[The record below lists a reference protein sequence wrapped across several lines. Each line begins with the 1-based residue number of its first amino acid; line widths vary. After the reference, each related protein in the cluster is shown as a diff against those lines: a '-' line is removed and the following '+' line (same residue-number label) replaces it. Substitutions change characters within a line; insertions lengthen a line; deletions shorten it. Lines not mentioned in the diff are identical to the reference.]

1 MRHLLVVG
9 TCLVLSTLGMVAQ
22 QTRGGSDLVRVDGGQ
37 LSSPAGAAGSVRAFK
52 GIPYAAP
59 PVGDGRWRAPGP
71 VVPWDGVRAADRFGA
86 SCVQAQPGSRL
97 PWTEEFMTQG
107 PVSEDCLFL
116 NVWTAAASTDRL
128 PVMVYI
134 YGGGFNEGSSSVAVY
149 DGAPLAA
156 RGIVVVTLNYRT
168 GPLGFLVHPAL
179 SAESAHKVSGNYGL
193 LDQIAALQWVQRN
206 IAAFGGDPAA
216 VTVFGQSAGA
226 ISVADLMRS
235 PLAGGLFARAIAQS
249 GPGLLGRGV
258 LNRGMTLPQR
268 EDAGVAF
275 GAARGATTAEALRA
289 LPATDFIAPALAAR
303 GAVPPNGPVRDGHVI
318 PLEPPTGSRG
328 PALPEVPVMVGF
340 TADDIGVAGFGP
352 ALDISAAA
360 YGADARKVY
369 GADADAYLALYPA
382 KTDADAPAMRK
393 AAGRDRARVTMDAW
407 ASTQRSTSPRV
418 YTYYFDRVLP
428 WPAHPEFGAF
438 HTSEV
443 PYIFGT
449 LSRLVR
455 PWEPVDRSVSDAMG
469 AYWTTFAKRGDP
481 NGRGLAGWPAHDDT
495 HVTMRLGERMGPMP
509 VAEAPR
515 RAFFERWIAR

>member
-1 MRHLLVVG
+1 MRHVRVLASSLM
-9 TCLVLSTLGMVAQ
+9 LSTLGVWTVQ
-22 QTRGGSDLVRVDGGQ
+22 SRSGPDVVRVDGGQ
-37 LSSPAGAAGSVRAFK
+37 VSASTGASGGVRTFK
-52 GIPYAAP
+52 GIPYAAA
-59 PVGDGRWRAPGP
+59 PVGEGRWRAPAP
-71 VVPWDGVRAADRFGA
+71 VAPWDGVRMADRFGA

-116 NVWTAAASTDRL
+116 NVWTPAAAATERL

-149 DGAPLAA
+149 DGAPLAS
-156 RGIVVVTLNYRT
+156 RGIVVVTINYRT

-179 SAESAHKVSGNYGL
+179 SAESEQKVSGNYGL
-193 LDQIAALQWVQRN
+193 LDQIAALRWVRRN

-235 PLAGGLFARAIAQS
+235 PLATGLFARAIAQS
-249 GPGLLGRGV
+249 GPGLLGRTA
-258 LNRGMTLPQR
+258 LSRGLTLQQR
-268 EDAGVAF
+268 EQAGVAF
-275 GAARGATTAEALRA
+275 GEARSATTAAALRA

-303 GAVPPNGPVRDGHVI
+303 GAVPPNGPVRDGYVV
-318 PLEPPTGSRG
+318 PLDG
-328 PALPEVPVMVGF
+328 PAGGSMSEVPVMVGF
-340 TADDIGVAGFGP
+340 TADDIGVGGFGP
-352 ALDISAAA
+352 ASEVSAAA
-360 YGADARKVY
+360 YEADARKTH
-369 GADADAYLALYPA
+369 GAEADAYLALYPA
-382 KTDADAPAMRK
+382 KTDAEVPSMRK

-407 ASTQRSTSPRV
+407 AAAQRTVSPRV

-449 LSRLVR
+449 LPRLAR
-455 PWEPVDRSVSDAMG
+455 PWVPVDRSVSDAMG
-469 AYWTTFAKRGDP
+469 AYWTNFAKTGDP
-481 NGRGLAGWPAHDDT
+481 NGRGLARWPAHDDT

-509 VAEAPR
+509 VADAER
-515 RAFFERWIAR
+515 RAFFERQIGK